1 MSRPQKIGTGMKKI
15 VGFILVALT
24 ALTLTSCASSSNT
37 PAPAPTPSATP
48 SINKSVLYD
57 NNNTDPYTGWV
68 KKYNDTLYWGDV
80 VFYRCDDNGTATY
93 RTYDPAG
100 GVDVEF
106 NSPDCPAR

>member
-1 MSRPQKIGTGMKKI
+1 MKKL
-15 VGFILVALT
+15 GS
-24 ALTLTSCASSSNT
+24 LTLMVIAAVTLASCTSSGEQGAA
-37 PAPAPTPSATP
+37 APPSTVNRAV
-48 SINKSVLYD
+48 SAR
-57 NNNTDPYTGWV
+57 NNNTDPYAGWV
-68 KKYNDTLYWGDV
+68 PKFNDTGNWYDT